1 MSKQTNFMQQAI
13 RLAKK
18 AEEVGEVPVGAV
30 IVYEDKIIAEGY
42 NQPISNN
49 DPTAHAEIIAI
60 KMAADFFK
68 NYRLPD
74 VELYTTLEPC
84 TMCAGAI
91 IHARIPRV
99 YYGAYDPKA
108 GAAGSVFKILGTD
121 KLNHIVEV
129 TGGMMEEQCV
139 DLIQSFFK
147 QKRITS

>member
-1 MSKQTNFMQQAI
+1 MTQLTDFMAQAI
-13 RLAKK
+13 ALAKK
-18 AEEVGEVPVGAV
+18 AEELGEVPVGAV
-30 IVYEDKIIAEGY
+30 IVHDNKIIAEGH
-42 NQPISNN
+42 NRPISDN

-60 KMAADFFK
+60 KMAADYFN

-121 KLNHIVEV
+121 KLNHIVDV
-129 TGGMMEEQCV
+129 TGGTMEDQCV

-147 QKRITS
+147 RKRIKS